1 MIRNGSPVEVLVI
14 RAVRSPNLWCVPRC
28 VSRNASVRG
37 IDQFGGKACVSPGR
51 TAQVRHGSKRIP
63 IFPTARIGFSRP
75 QACGFEKPSLAVGK
89 MQTPYAGSLLS
100 INLLWGTNCRRQNLT
115 SENRSPHWKCKKS
128 FFLIYIKYISALQGL
143 NYTYSMGGNGSI
155 PLFFIWCGNGEII
168 MRLAKMLT
176 LKTLVLLY
184 CFHCISHSFDAG
196 IANCSFQLQMTKN
209 IYIYWK
215 YNRLNWIIWLAEHLP
230 QTIFSISVTYIF
242 CSLEIVYI
250 RVCQDKSLSANR
262 VYNRF

>member
-14 RAVRSPNLWCVPRC
+14 RAVRSPNLWCVPWC

-63 IFPTARIGFSRP
+63 IFPTARLGFSRP

-89 MQTPYAGSLLS
+89 MQTSYAGLLLS
-100 INLLWGTNCRRQNLT
+100 INLLWGTDFRRQNLT
-115 SENRSPHWKCKKS
+115 SEVDPPHWKCKKS
-128 FFLIYIKYISALQGL
+128 I
-143 NYTYSMGGNGSI
+143 GGNDSI
-155 PLFFIWCGNGEII
+155 PLSLIWCGNGEII

-184 CFHCISHSFDAG
+184 CFYCISHSFEAG
-196 IANCSFQLQMTKN
+196 LANCSFQLQMTKN

-215 YNRLNWIIWLAEHLP
+215 I
-230 QTIFSISVTYIF
+230 
-242 CSLEIVYI
+242 
-250 RVCQDKSLSANR
+250 
-262 VYNRF
+262 